1 MHAIFSTLTIWL
13 ITQNGSTRKSLDA
26 LSRKKG
32 LSGIEMRAQ
41 PRGDS
46 LAKIIV
52 ELNPM
57 LRGWFNYFK
66 QAHPN
71 TFKWMDSFV
80 RRRLRAI
87 LRRQEK
93 RKPGMGVCREDHQR
107 GPINSS
113 RPRDCSPCIQPG
125 SSRANPDEETTDWR
139 AVCGR
144 TARTVRRAG
153 TARAVSDPYQP
164 LRPMIGSDNVTE
176 CANLAY
182 ILAIAS
188 STAWNCR
195 LVSKTFS
202 YKKQLRNSSTLWSQ
216 ISKRPLFT

>member
-1 MHAIFSTLTIWL
+1 MGDCRQWGQGFDFLGYHFEVRRRWVR
-13 ITQNGSTRKSLDA
+13 RKSFKAMQD
-26 LSRKKG
+26 R
-32 LSGIEMRAQ
+32 IRMRTKRT
-41 PRGDS
+41 RGDS

-57 LRGWFNYFK
+57 LHGWFNYFN

-93 RKPGMGVCREDHQR
+93 RKPGRGVCREDHQR

-188 STAWNCR
+188 STA
-195 LVSKTFS
+195 
-202 YKKQLRNSSTLWSQ
+202 
-216 ISKRPLFT
+216 